1 MIDTIVS
8 ILGKYAFDGF
18 SLILTF
24 LESQLSIA
32 LFCGQVRKR
41 NAFFLRLAIVFLE
54 GIILA
59 YLLAIWNTEAQ
70 SLLVRVVCY
79 LLIALYNF
87 LFLLFCWEDT
97 PEELLMAFSCGM
109 AAYQIGNKVYPL
121 LQNLLGIN
129 DRATISLLHAQTQD
143 LTGWEWLLFFL
154 VRFGTYSFLVFL
166 FHPRGRLTSDKRTR
180 RNIVLLSV
188 STVAIVTV
196 LVCIARTYEGES
208 MALNIVIKLFTI
220 IFSLVVLMFG
230 RGIFSQ
236 NEKEQQINVLNQL
249 MKQEKLQFESVKA
262 NMEVINMKCHDLKHI
277 IHRIEGKLTEEET
290 DALREAIQFYD
301 ANIKTGNDILD
312 IVLCEKAIVCRKK
325 GIAFTCLADGPKF
338 AFLSAVQT
346 YSLFGNILD
355 NAIEAVEKLAEPENK
370 VITLTCHENDGQ
382 LEIEECNYFD
392 GTIHYT
398 DGNLSTLKDDS
409 ARHGYGT
416 KSIRY
421 VAEQYGGKLEI
432 KVDGNMFFLSVLFPA
447 QT

>member
-8 ILGKYAFDGF
+8 ILGKYVFDGF

-97 PEELLMAFSCGM
+97 LEELLIAFSCGL

-121 LQNLLGIN
+121 LQNLLGI
-129 DRATISLLHAQTQD
+129 DDKATLSLVHSDPQQLA
-143 LTGWEWLLFFL
+143 GWEWLLFFAI
-154 VRFGTYSFLVFL
+154 RIGIYFLLAWIFR
-166 FHPRGRLTSDKRTR
+166 PRGRLTSDRRTR

-208 MALNIVIKLFTI
+208 IELNIVIKLFAI

-236 NEKEQQINVLNQL
+236 NEKEQQINVLKQL
-249 MKQEKLQFESVKA
+249 MKQEKLQYESVKA

-277 IHRIEGKLTEEET
+277 IHRIEGKLTREET

-312 IVLCEKAIVCRKK
+312 IVLCEKAMVCRKK

-338 AFLSAVQT
+338 SFLSPVQI

-355 NAIEAVEKLAEPENK
+355 NAIEAVDKLSDPQNK
-370 VITLTCHENDGQ
+370 VITLTCHENGGQ
-382 LEIEECNYFD
+382 LVIEESNYFD
-392 GTIHYT
+392 GAISYS
-398 DGNLSTLKDDS
+398 DGKLSTLKEDS
-409 ARHGYGT
+409 THHGYGT

-421 VAEQYGGKLEI
+421 IAEQYGGRLE
-432 KVDGNMFFLSVLFPA
+432 VRVEGNMFFLSVLFPV
-447 QT
+447 QK